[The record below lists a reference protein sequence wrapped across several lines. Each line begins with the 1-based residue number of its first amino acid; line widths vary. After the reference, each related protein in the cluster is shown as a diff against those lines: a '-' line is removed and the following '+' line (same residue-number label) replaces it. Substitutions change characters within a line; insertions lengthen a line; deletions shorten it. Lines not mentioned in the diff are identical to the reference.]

1 MTDETDSSQYDNEAH
16 MLKVLDVI
24 LNKSYYK
31 LGFQNGKGMTYE
43 CMLTTKSIQV
53 AQKYYEL
60 LTRVK
65 NGETSLVIDEKIRQ
79 VLPDFPKFAITY
91 LLPKTKK
98 APM

>member
-1 MTDETDSSQYDNEAH
+1 MTDETDSSQYDNETH

-31 LGFQNGKGMTYE
+31 LGLQNGKGMTYE

-65 NGETSLVIDEKIRQ
+65 NGETSLVIDEKTDRCFRIF
-79 VLPDFPKFAITY
+79 LNSPSPI
-91 LLPKTKK
+91 LLPKMKK